1 MSYYIKC
8 YFAQNPENHI
18 YASSQVRWLAQ
29 LRLFSLLL
37 IPERIHAPRSG
48 KVRKSW
54 KERQRKRSQKVLES
68 SRKLWRKSDGREQD
82 NFGNSVLYDRWV
94 PEQEIG
100 SLSGAAFI
108 VAGVYIIAAIVLILL
123 RKRLFVNIFTNLFSG
138 IIEEESPSD
147 NWKTLLL
154 MFVKNLR
161 GNLDL
166 LLAKAKNKK
175 AYHQDQK

>member
-1 MSYYIKC
+1 MEENETILGILSSTIGEYLSMRTDDFKKNMVTSLSVGFSRILAVLVITLVLLVVLGV
-8 YFAQNPENHI
+8 FAFAFI
-18 YASSQVRWLAQ
+18 V
-29 LRLFSLLL
+29 L
-37 IPERIHAPRSG
+37 IGE
-48 KVRKSW
+48 
-54 KERQRKRSQKVLES
+54 
-68 SRKLWRKSDGREQD
+68 
-82 NFGNSVLYDRWV
+82 
-94 PEQEIG
+94 EIG

-123 RKRLFVNIFTNLFSG
+123 RKRLFVNMFTNLFSG

-154 MFVKNLR
+154 MIVKNLR

-166 LLAKAKNKK
+166 LHAKAKNKK